1 MNMIGNFP
9 LTRMRRNRLNHTTR
23 RLVAENKLSVDD
35 LIWPIFI
42 VEGQNIETEVS
53 SMPGAKRVSVDRLGA
68 YIEPAAK
75 LDIPALAL
83 FPVTS
88 KEKRDPT
95 GTESYNPDNL
105 ICLAAREL
113 KKQFPEM
120 LLIGDVA
127 LDPYTSHGHDG
138 IVKDGY
144 VVNDETVEVL
154 IKQSINQANAGI
166 DIIAPSDMM
175 DGRIGSIRQAL
186 DQAGF
191 IDTQLM
197 SYAAK
202 YASVY
207 YGPFRD
213 ALKSGGLLKG
223 DKKTYQMD
231 PANRGEA
238 LAEVELDIKEG
249 ADSVIIKPG
258 MPYLDII
265 RSVRDKFDIPIVSY
279 QVSGEYAMLMG
290 AIQSS
295 FLQRDAT
302 ILETL
307 LCFKRAGANAI
318 MTYFALE
325 AAKLLKE

>member
-1 MNMIGNFP
+1 MIGNFP
-9 LTRMRRNRLNHTTR
+9 LTRMRRNRLNPATR
-23 RLVAENKLSVDD
+23 RMVAENKLSVDD

-42 VEGQNIETEVS
+42 VEGNNVETEVS
-53 SMPGAKRVSVDRLGA
+53 SMPGAKRVSVDRLAA

-95 GTESYNPDNL
+95 GSESYNPNNL
-105 ICLAAREL
+105 ICQAAKEL

-138 IVKDGY
+138 IVKNGY

-175 DGRIGSIRQAL
+175 DGRIGSIRAAL
-186 DQAGF
+186 DQAGL

-213 ALKSGGLLKG
+213 ALESGGLLKG

-238 LAEVELDIKEG
+238 LTEVALDIKEG
-249 ADSVIIKPG
+249 ADSIIIKPG

-290 AIQSS
+290 AIQSG

-325 AAKLLKE
+325 AAKLLKA

>member
-1 MNMIGNFP
+1 MIGNFP
-9 LTRMRRNRLNHTTR
+9 STRMRRNRINHTTR
-23 RLVAENKLSVDD
+23 RLFSENKLSVDD

-42 VEGQNIETEVS
+42 VEGNNIETEVS
-53 SMPGAKRVSVDRLGA
+53 SMPGTKRVSIDRLGA
-68 YIEPAAK
+68 YVEPAAR
-75 LDIPALAL
+75 LGVPAVAL
-83 FPVTS
+83 FPVTA

-95 GTESYNPDNL
+95 GSESYNPDNL
-105 ICLAAREL
+105 ICRAAREL
-113 KKQFPEM
+113 KNQFPDL

-144 VVNDETVEVL
+144 VINDETVEVL
-154 IKQSINQANAGI
+154 VKQSINQALAGI

-175 DGRIGSIRQAL
+175 DGRIGTIRQAL
-186 DQAGF
+186 DQYGF
-191 IDTQLM
+191 INTQLM

-213 ALKSGGLLKG
+213 ALESGGLLKG

-231 PANRGEA
+231 PANRAEA
-238 LAEVELDIKEG
+238 LSEVEMDIKEG
-249 ADSVIIKPG
+249 ADSIIIKPG

-290 AIQSS
+290 AIQSG
-295 FLQRDAT
+295 FLKHEET

-318 MTYFALE
+318 MTYFAIE
-325 AAKLLKE
+325 AAKILQN

>member
-1 MNMIGNFP
+1 MIGSFP
-9 LTRMRRNRLNHTTR
+9 LTRMRRNRVDSATR
-23 RLVAENKLSVDD
+23 RLVAENKLSTDD

-42 VEGQNIETEVS
+42 VEGHNIETEID
-53 SMPGAKRVSVDRLGA
+53 SMPGIKRVSVDRLEA

-75 LDIPALAL
+75 LNIPALAL

-88 KEKRDPT
+88 KEKRDPI
-95 GTESYNPDNL
+95 GSEAYNPENL
-105 ICLAAREL
+105 ICRAAKVL
-113 KKQFPEM
+113 KQSFPDM

-138 IVKDGY
+138 IIKDGY
-144 VVNDETVEVL
+144 VVNDETVEIL
-154 IKQSINQANAGI
+154 IKQSLNQARAGI

-175 DGRIGSIRQAL
+175 DGRIAAIRQAL
-186 DQAGF
+186 DQDGR
-191 IDTQLM
+191 INTRLM

-213 ALKSGGLLKG
+213 ALESGGLLKG

-231 PANRGEA
+231 PANSREA
-238 LAEVELDIKEG
+238 LSEVELDIQEG

-258 MPYLDII
+258 LPYLDIV
-265 RSVRDKFDIPIVSY
+265 RLVRDQFNIPIVSY
-279 QVSGEYAMLMG
+279 QVSGEYAMTMH
-290 AIQSS
+290 AIQQG
-295 FLQRDAT
+295 FLEREKT

-325 AAKLLKE
+325 AAKLLQ

>member
-1 MNMIGNFP
+1 MIGNFP
-9 LTRMRRNRLNHTTR
+9 LTRMRRNRLNQTTR
-23 RLVAENKLSVDD
+23 RLVAENKLSIDD

-42 VEGQNIETEVS
+42 VEGQNIETEVA
-53 SMPGAKRVSVDRLGA
+53 SMPGVKRVSVDRLGA

-75 LDIPALAL
+75 LNIPALAL

-95 GTESYNPDNL
+95 GSESYNPNNL
-105 ICLAAREL
+105 MCSAAKEL

-138 IVKDGY
+138 IVKNGY

-154 IKQSINQANAGI
+154 IKQSVNQAHAGI

-213 ALKSGGLLKG
+213 ALESGGLLKG

-249 ADSVIIKPG
+249 ADSIIIKPG

-290 AIQSS
+290 AIQNG
-295 FLQRDAT
+295 FLQREGA

-325 AAKLLKE
+325 AARLLKE

>member
-1 MNMIGNFP
+1 MIGNFP
-9 LTRMRRNRLNHTTR
+9 LTRMRRNRLNQTTR
-23 RLVAENKLSVDD
+23 RLVAENKLSIDD

-42 VEGQNIETEVS
+42 VDGQNIETEVA

-105 ICLAAREL
+105 ICRAAKEL

-138 IVKDGY
+138 IIKDGY

-175 DGRIGSIRQAL
+175 DGRIGSIRQGL
-186 DQAGF
+186 DQSGF

-213 ALKSGGLLKG
+213 ALESGGLLKG

-249 ADSVIIKPG
+249 ADSIIIKPG

-290 AIQSS
+290 AIQNG
-295 FLQRDAT
+295 FLQKEGT

-325 AAKLLKE
+325 AARLLKE

>member
-1 MNMIGNFP
+1 MIGSFP
-9 LTRMRRNRLNHTTR
+9 LTRMRRNRIDHATR
-23 RLVAENKLSVDD
+23 RLVAENKLSTDD

-42 VEGQNIETEVS
+42 IEGNNIETEVS
-53 SMPGAKRVSVDRLGA
+53 SMPGIKRVTVDRLAA
-68 YIEPAAK
+68 YVEPAVN
-75 LDIPALAL
+75 LDVPALAL
-83 FPVTS
+83 FPVTTQ
-88 KEKRDPT
+88 EKRDPE
-95 GTESYNPDNL
+95 GKESYNPDNL
-105 ICLAAREL
+105 ICRASREL

-144 VVNDETVEVL
+144 VVNDETIDILV
-154 IKQSINQANAGI
+154 KQSINQAQAGM
-166 DIIAPSDMM
+166 DFIAPSDMM
-175 DGRIGSIRQAL
+175 DGRVAAIRQAL
-186 DQAGF
+186 DKENF
-191 IDTQLM
+191 INTRIM

-213 ALKSGGLLKG
+213 ALESGSLLKG

-231 PANRGEA
+231 PANSREA

-265 RSVRDKFDIPIVSY
+265 RNVRDNFNIPIVSY
-279 QVSGEYAMLMG
+279 QVSGEYAMLKN
-290 AIQSS
+290 AIKQGY
-295 FLQRDAT
+295 LNHDKT

-325 AAKLLKE
+325 AAKLLKQS